1 MTLTYV
7 DAGVLIVAA
16 RGGEARSERAL
27 ALLLDAGRTFAA
39 SAFLKLEVI
48 PQATFHKR
56 ANEVAF
62 YERFFESVSVWAD
75 ERGLTEAALREASM
89 YGLQALDSLHVVAAS
104 QVGAVELVTLERP
117 ARSIYRAHAVKVI
130 HLGY

>member
-16 RGGEARSERAL
+16 RGGETRSERAL
-27 ALLLDAGRTFAA
+27 TLLFDTGRTFAA

-48 PQATFHKR
+48 PLAAFNKQ

-75 ERGLTEAALREASM
+75 ERGLTEAALREAST
-89 YGLQALDSLHVVAAS
+89 YGLQAMDALHVVAAS
-104 QVGAVELVTLERP
+104 QVGAHELVTLEKP
-117 ARSIYRAHAVKVI
+117 ARSIYRARAVKVT
-130 HLGY
+130 HLG

>member
-16 RGGEARSERAL
+16 QGGEARSERAL
-27 ALLLDAGRTFAA
+27 TLLFDAGRTFAA

-48 PQATFHKR
+48 PQAVFHKQ

-89 YGLQALDSLHVVAAS
+89 YGLQAMDALHVVAAG
-104 QVGAVELVTLERP
+104 QVGAVELVTLEKP
-117 ARSIYRAHAVKVI
+117 ARSIYRARAVKVI
-130 HLGY
+130 HLG

>member
-1 MTLTYV
+1 VTLTYV

-16 RGGEARSERAL
+16 QGREARSERAL
-27 ALLLDAGRTFAA
+27 TLLFDAGRTFAA

-48 PQATFHKR
+48 PQAVFHKQ

-75 ERGLTEAALREASM
+75 ERGLTEAALREAST
-89 YGLQALDSLHVVAAS
+89 YGLQAMDSLHVVAAS
-104 QVGAVELVTLERP
+104 QVGALELVTLEKP
-117 ARSIYRAHAVKVI
+117 GRSIYRTRAVKVI
-130 HLGY
+130 HLG

>member
-39 SAFLKLEVI
+39 SAFLRLEVI
-48 PQATFHKR
+48 PQAVFHKR
-56 ANEVAF
+56 TTEVAF

-75 ERGLTEAALREASM
+75 EQGLTEAALEEASTN
-89 YGLQALDSLHVVAAS
+89 GLQALDSLHVVAAK
-104 QVGAVELVTLERP
+104 QVGAGELFTLEKP
-117 ARSIYRAHAVKVI
+117 GRSIYRARAVKVI
-130 HLGY
+130 HLG

>member
-39 SAFLKLEVI
+39 SAFLRLEESERTRSRSTS
-48 PQATFHKR
+48 ASLR
-56 ANEVAF
+56 A
-62 YERFFESVSVWAD
+62 
-75 ERGLTEAALREASM
+75 
-89 YGLQALDSLHVVAAS
+89 
-104 QVGAVELVTLERP
+104 
-117 ARSIYRAHAVKVI
+117 
-130 HLGY
+130 